1 MLEYESIRKPK
12 TVPLTDYTDLHRYS
26 YLTQISQISQI
37 FFDHGSTQIYT
48 DDFLSSRSRRFRRF

>member
-37 FFDHGSTQIYT
+37 FLTTDLHGFTRMIFCPA
-48 DDFLSSRSRRFRRF
+48 DLADFADF